1 MINVTNAQ
9 VETDGDLTGLGAT
22 LNKFDDLVKD
32 ITTNREG
39 WYLDLP
45 PIQGEAG
52 DPPPPATRIINS
64 SALAG
69 GVLFTTAY
77 QPGLDLC
84 TGEGFSRLYGLYYRT
99 GTAYPDPA
107 VLGTYT
113 DSGVEYSNAFL
124 ELGHG
129 FATTPS
135 LHTGTGSGENSVSVF
150 TQLSTGAIIR
160 TEAKTVTNVRSGML
174 SWSEK

>member
-1 MINVTNAQ
+1 MHWKMTSNNNQ
-9 VETDGDLTGLGAT
+9 
-22 LNKFDDLVKD
+22 
-32 ITTNREG
+32 EG

-45 PIQGEAG
+45 PIQGIAG
-52 DPPPPATRIINS
+52 TAPATRVING

-84 TGEGFSRLYGLYYRT
+84 TGEGFSRLYGLYYKT
-99 GTAYPDPA
+99 GTAYPGPA
-107 VLGTYT
+107 ILGTCIIV
-113 DSGVEYSNAFL
+113 GVEYSNPFI

-135 LHTGTGSGENSVSVF
+135 LHTGSGSGDNAVSVF

-160 TEAKTVTNVRSGML
+160 TEAKTVTV
-174 SWSEK
+174 SEAA